1 MDTPGHLEKLIER
14 FFLENKHRVTFQLIP
29 DTDFDKNKL
38 KNLENMLSEKKSS
51 LSESEKENIRN
62 LSKKLEVRQNSK
74 DDPSLLPCVTVK
86 DVEKERFYTSGHKL
100 EDDGKIKY
108 FYHAGTNGID
118 YTTKVLSLR

>member
-1 MDTPGHLEKLIER
+1 
-14 FFLENKHRVTFQLIP
+14 
-29 DTDFDKNKL
+29 
-38 KNLENMLSEKKSS
+38 MLSEKRVLCRSQKKKIFVI
-51 LSESEKENIRN
+51 LA
-62 LSKKLEVRQNSK
+62 KKLEVRQNSN

-118 YTTKVLSLR
+118 YTTKVLSVRSVDLDDLRYSNFSQML